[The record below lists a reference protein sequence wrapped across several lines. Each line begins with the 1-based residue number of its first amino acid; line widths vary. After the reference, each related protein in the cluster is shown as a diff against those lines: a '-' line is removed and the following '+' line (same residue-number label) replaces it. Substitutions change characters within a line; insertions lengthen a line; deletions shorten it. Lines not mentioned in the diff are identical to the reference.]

1 MSFISSVKKALGFP
15 GEFDGDEFDEDEEL
29 DDDDLLDDPDPV
41 DNDAPV
47 NPDGSIDLS
56 DSQPEKPLVSEDDLK
71 AMSADLF
78 DSVLNYFN
86 SKQPELVQK
95 CIDIEAQRSILLQEM
110 ESNLRA
116 RLLAMADQAC
126 RRGENLWAEKQQK
139 MGAELMKL
147 KSEYNSVRQQRE
159 EFQSAQLSATRQKR
173 ALTERVHDLES
184 QVTVLEAEREQLQ
197 LENKSMAARLR
208 NKPQIEMP
216 TVVDNSELQRLTGEN
231 EQLNA
236 KIAELAAELEAA
248 KESVKETQQAAAD
261 LTVTESDRDYE
272 EEIREIHEQFQ
283 QLKELKE
290 KAEISVYE
298 LKKEIAE
305 SDATI
310 TQLQKQL
317 AESAMKADASM
328 KEIDSLK
335 STIETNL
342 YAHAEAENELRNEI
356 KRLNALCATIPPLA
370 PSTEKEKSNA
380 GDTQEPSKKPKKSN
394 RKKSRKKHN
403 ETPLLIQE
411 EHETSPVKISAIDEL
426 MDSTDWFVA
435 PEPEP
440 LKKDPEVEEI
450 FGYKEP
456 PKKQEPEND
465 DRQLTLW

>member
-15 GEFDGDEFDEDEEL
+15 GEFDGDEFDDEEEL
-29 DDDDLLDDPDPV
+29 DDDDLIDDPDPV
-41 DNDAPV
+41 ENDAPV

-56 DSQPEKPLVSEDDLK
+56 ASRPEKPLVSEEELK
-71 AMSADLF
+71 SMSADLF
-78 DSVLNYFN
+78 DSVLKYFN

-95 CIDIEAQRSILLQEM
+95 CIDIEAQRSILINDM
-110 ESNLRA
+110 ESNLRS

-126 RRGENLWAEKQQK
+126 RRGENMWAEKQQK
-139 MGAELMKL
+139 LGAELMKL

-159 EFQSAQLSATRQKR
+159 EFQNAQLSATRQKR
-173 ALTERVHDLES
+173 ALTDRVRDLEN

-208 NKPQIEMP
+208 NPNNTGIEAP
-216 TVVDNSELQRLTGEN
+216 AILTQNAEIPRLLEEN
-231 EQLNA
+231 RTLNDRIAQLT
-236 KIAELAAELEAA
+236 AELETTR
-248 KESVKETQQAAAD
+248 ESIQETA
-261 LTVTESDRDYE
+261 LTATDAERDYE
-272 EEIREIHEQFQ
+272 EEIREIQEQFQ

-290 KAEISVYE
+290 KAEISAHE

-310 TQLQKQL
+310 AQLQKQL

-370 PSTEKEKSNA
+370 AINEKDKKKTNDPQEAST
-380 GDTQEPSKKPKKSN
+380 KPKKSG
-394 RKKSRKKHN
+394 RKKSRRKHN
-403 ETPLLIQE
+403 DTPPLIHDD
-411 EHETSPVKISAIDEL
+411 HETSQVKISAIDEL